1 MVEKSFNML
10 NMKPELSL
18 YTNMVNEDNNS
29 WPASTPLAHS
39 LTVKISK
46 NNNYNN
52 KDKNPKDNYVK
63 VLIED
68 PFNNRE
74 IILKVS
80 KKQKGVYLWESL
92 DSKQKYLAPLG
103 HSINLYNRISSY
115 FMPSILKTKARRVLR
130 YFNNKCCLLNEG
142 RSQTLTTSQYLLST
156 NCSTNKLN
164 SFSLFSLCPY
174 PARVCAPLRRVINS
188 SL

>member
-1 MVEKSFNML
+1 ML
-10 NMKPELSL
+10 NMKPQLSL

-29 WPASTPLAHS
+29 WSASTPLAS
-39 LTVKISK
+39 LVKISK

-80 KKQKGVYLWESL
+80 KKQKGVYL
-92 DSKQKYLAPLG
+92 
-103 HSINLYNRISSY
+103 
-115 FMPSILKTKARRVLR
+115 
-130 YFNNKCCLLNEG
+130 
-142 RSQTLTTSQYLLST
+142 
-156 NCSTNKLN
+156 
-164 SFSLFSLCPY
+164 
-174 PARVCAPLRRVINS
+174 
-188 SL
+188 